1 MSIFSRLAGSSFLS
15 QFCRIGIQLF
25 ISVGGPL
32 DICVPQWYTG
42 PCRRISSAW
51 LNDEVPVRGSPAP
64 MTWIWAPGCGTE
76 AFWPIFFCIGGLFG
90 VGGGV
95 GWWLVSGWPNDPLF
109 FFFFSFSTR
118 RLLFWLFQNIQAH
131 EGKRFYLC

>member
-1 MSIFSRLAGSSFLS
+1 M
-15 QFCRIGIQLF
+15 
-25 ISVGGPL
+25 
-32 DICVPQWYTG
+32 
-42 PCRRISSAW
+42 
-51 LNDEVPVRGSPAP
+51 RGSPAP